1 MPVTEQA
8 QCRCREDRPKALGQL
23 AIEIGHM
30 SDDDVNV
37 GDELLDFR
45 PIDLLPLDH
54 RICNAGQSRDGGR
67 YRRRR
72 LLECLKR
79 VDDRDNSIICV
90 CKLDGG
96 DFEHFV
102 AAGVEA
108 RSFQIDDQPNAMTG
122 DSGFDG
128 ARNETAQDPVIACRL
143 QRLRHRFIG
152 VEIGH
157 RIIRC
162 DRGFRFGLA
171 RGSLSEASWQAIPAR
186 QLFNN
191 HDRFSILGSVGIAIA
206 QNDLDETAQ
215 LPDRAAGPG

>member
-1 MPVTEQA
+1 MAVVERPVSVMEQSKFGKDIGEARPTEAMTPPVDARDGASPMPV
-8 QCRCREDRPKALGQL
+8 REDRPKALGQL

-90 CKLDGG
+90 CKLD
-96 DFEHFV
+96 
-102 AAGVEA
+102 
-108 RSFQIDDQPNAMTG
+108 
-122 DSGFDG
+122 
-128 ARNETAQDPVIACRL
+128 
-143 QRLRHRFIG
+143 
-152 VEIGH
+152 
-157 RIIRC
+157 
-162 DRGFRFGLA
+162 
-171 RGSLSEASWQAIPAR
+171 
-186 QLFNN
+186 
-191 HDRFSILGSVGIAIA
+191 
-206 QNDLDETAQ
+206 
-215 LPDRAAGPG
+215 